1 MSKMDEIIKEAEEII
16 IISGEGE
23 MGTEEDYIGGF
34 TMEFK
39 NKELFFNWLR
49 GVITATEIDE
59 NAYLEDVSTQYGSTG
74 MTIYE
79 VPGYATKS
87 GRVEEYR
94 YTVEDDVIVF

>member
-1 MSKMDEIIKEAEEII
+1 
-16 IISGEGE
+16 
-23 MGTEEDYIGGF
+23 
-34 TMEFK
+34 MEFK

-79 VPGYATKS
+79 VPGYATKT
-87 GRVEEYR
+87 GNPAEYR
-94 YTVEDDVIVF
+94 YDVVERDNGDDTFTTIITF